1 MTCGIHSCYF
11 CNVAYYQFLK
21 DDDGERTTE
30 PACLWSGIYRVGQKV
45 RPQTYDLIL
54 SNLDQFKKNF
64 TGRFLGKFVVK
75 RILKIQTHL
84 AYMLL
89 HYLVKH

>member
-1 MTCGIHSCYF
+1 MTI
-11 CNVAYYQFLK
+11 
-21 DDDGERTTE
+21 
-30 PACLWSGIYRVGQKV
+30 
-45 RPQTYDLIL
+45 IL
-54 SNLDQFKKNF
+54 SNLNQLKKI

-89 HYLVKH
+89 HYLVKQRQQNKPSKINYKVV